1 MSKRGPYR
9 DAEARRAR
17 LLAVRNTDP
26 SAATEAAKKSVNAG
40 RGEGNVHAKQWR
52 IVAPDETAYEIVN
65 LQHFVR
71 THPELFEPGDVIW
84 KRTGGKRG
92 TGGEY
97 CNATAGLSNVR
108 QGKSKAWKGWSL
120 YPESPPLRCSKE
132 HLEG

>member
-9 DAEARRAR
+9 DTSARRAR
-17 LLAVRNTDP
+17 LLAVRNSDNQW
-26 SAATEAAKKSVNAG
+26 ATEAAKKSPKAG
-40 RGEGNVHAKQWR
+40 RGEGNVHAKEW
-52 IVAPDETAYEIVN
+52 ILIDPEGITHEIVN

-71 THPELFEPGDVIW
+71 THSELFADADVIW
-84 KRTGGKRG
+84 KRRGGKRD

-120 YPESPPLRCSKE
+120 A
-132 HLEG
+132 